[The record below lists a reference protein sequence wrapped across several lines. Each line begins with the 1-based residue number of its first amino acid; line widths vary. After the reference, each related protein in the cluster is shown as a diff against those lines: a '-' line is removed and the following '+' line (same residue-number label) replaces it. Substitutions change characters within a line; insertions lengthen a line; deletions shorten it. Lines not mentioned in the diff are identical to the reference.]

1 MDPRLKIKQQ
11 SYKPYVNKNGV
22 DSCEWSRQ
30 VLSILLEW
38 EGKMKTDKMIFMV
51 QSTLMIT

>member
-1 MDPRLKIKQQ
+1 MDPRLKTKQQ
-11 SYKPYVNKNGV
+11 SYKPYVNKNVV

-38 EGKMKTDKMIFMV
+38 EGKMRTDKMIFMV